1 MINFNTLKLSILDE
15 IETIVNSGT
24 KINIDYYLEDIMD
37 EEDIEEIVDY
47 FKDSES
53 DDLKS
58 AMEEL
63 GDVYSEDEIRM
74 VRIKF
79 MSEMGIQLNTKE
91 HIMLFCIIK

>member
-1 MINFNTLKLSILDE
+1 
-15 IETIVNSGT
+15 
-24 KINIDYYLEDIMD
+24 MD
-37 EEDIEEIVDY
+37 EEDIEEIVGY

-63 GDVYSEDEIRM
+63 GDVYSDDEIRM

-79 MSEMGIQLNTKE
+79 MSEMGI
-91 HIMLFCIIK
+91 